1 MTVDLD
7 VLLAENRALQEQ
19 SEQMLATIERL
30 QHFSFDAMFQAAD
43 VDRGEFEAW
52 LRAQLSPEELAEVDR
67 DAAIHLGEQRQ
78 SLVDLHLELRPPS
91 KAARRRNM
99 V

>member
-1 MTVDLD
+1 MKTDLD
-7 VLLAENRALQEQ
+7 DLLAENRALQEQ
-19 SEQMLATIERL
+19 GEQMLASIERL
-30 QHFSFDAMFQAAD
+30 KHFSFDAMFQAAG

-52 LRAQLSPEELAEVDR
+52 LRAQLSPEELAEADR
-67 DAAIHLGEQRQ
+67 DAAAHMGEQRQ
-78 SLVDLHLELRPPS
+78 ALADLQMELRPPS

>member
-1 MTVDLD
+1 MSVDLD
-7 VLLAENRALQEQ
+7 ALLAENRALQEQ
-19 SEQMLATIERL
+19 TEQAIATVERL
-30 QHFSFDAMFQAAD
+30 KHHSFDAMFKAAG
-43 VDRGEFEAW
+43 VDRAEFEAK
-52 LRAQLSPEELAEVDR
+52 LRAQLSPEELADVDR

-78 SLVDLHLELRPPS
+78 ALTDMQMALRPPS